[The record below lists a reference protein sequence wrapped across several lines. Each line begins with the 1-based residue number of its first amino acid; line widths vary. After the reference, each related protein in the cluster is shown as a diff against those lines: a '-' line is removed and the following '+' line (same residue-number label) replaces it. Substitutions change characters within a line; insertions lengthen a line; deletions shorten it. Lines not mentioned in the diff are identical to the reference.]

1 MNSELFLLSPM
12 IWITVVALI
21 GITIDAVKENNTKLG
36 YGIALLGLA
45 GAAVLS
51 AMTLGVDAK
60 QIKAMYDGGTELLT
74 HGTVSFGGFGAYFD
88 ILFCV
93 AAILVVIASK
103 NYLAMEQRETSEY
116 YNLILFAVAGMMI
129 IAHSQHLLTL
139 FIGIETMS
147 VTFYILAGYFRHHSK
162 SVEASLKYF
171 LLGAFS
177 TGFLLYGMAMLY
189 GATGTMYLRD
199 GIAGLDIASAISSGA
214 ISNYYFLAIGVGMMI
229 VGLSF
234 KVAAFPFH
242 QWAPDVY
249 TGAPTV
255 VSAFMSTAGKAAA
268 LLSFI
273 IVAFSVMPISG
284 SAEALGTTAN
294 AQLVIAIISALTML
308 AGNISALVQK
318 KVKRMLAFS
327 SVAHAGY
334 LLMGIV
340 SNSPAGWKGIVYY
353 ITAYTFMQ
361 IGAFVVV
368 SLLERNGDRNQD
380 IEDYAGLYKSNPI
393 LAFIMALF
401 MFSLAGIPPMAGF
414 FGKYY
419 LFTAAIDAGYTW
431 LTIIAVISSIISM
444 YFYIGLVLQM
454 YFREREGDEIK
465 AVGGGGKAVAYIT
478 AAAVVA
484 LGFMPMIVTE
494 LVDKLGKI

>member
-1 MNSELFLLSPM
+1 MNSELFLLSPI
-12 IWITVVALI
+12 IWITAVALV
-21 GITIDAVKENNTKLG
+21 GITLDAINEKNTRLG
-36 YGIALLGLA
+36 YTIALLGLIGA
-45 GAAVLS
+45 GILS
-51 AMTLGVDAK
+51 ALTLTTPTAE
-60 QIKAMYDGGTELLT
+60 INAMYTDTAALLT
-74 HGTVSFGGFGAYFD
+74 HGTVSFGGIGAYFD
-88 ILFCV
+88 ILFCI
-93 AAILVVIASK
+93 AAIFTVVASK
-103 NYLAMEQRETSEY
+103 NYLALEQKETTEY

-129 IAHSQHLLTL
+129 ISHSQHLLTL

-147 VTFYILAGYFRHHSK
+147 ITFYILAGYFRHTPK

-189 GATGTMYLRD
+189 GATGSMYLRQ
-199 GIAGLDIASAISSGA
+199 GPEGLDIASAIMAGD

-229 VGLSF
+229 VGLAF

-249 TGAPTV
+249 TGSPTV
-255 VSAFMSTAGKAAA
+255 VSAFMSTAGKGAA

-273 IVAFSVMPISG
+273 IVAYSVLPISG
-284 SAEALGTTAN
+284 AAEALAN
-294 AQLVIAIISALTML
+294 SESAKVVIATLSALTML
-308 AGNISALVQK
+308 AGNITALIQK
-318 KVKRMLAFS
+318 NVKRMLAFS

-340 SNSPAGWKGIVYY
+340 ANSTAGWNGIVYY

-361 IGAFVVV
+361 IGAFIVVA
-368 SLLERNGDRNQD
+368 LLERDTDRNQE
-380 IEDYAGLYKSNPI
+380 ITDYAGLYKTNPMM
-393 LAFIMALF
+393 AFAMGLF
-401 MFSLAGIPPMAGF
+401 MFSLAGIPPFAGF

-431 LTIIAVISSIISM
+431 LTIVAVISSIISM

-454 YFREREGDEIK
+454 YFKDPTGEEVT
-465 AVGGGGKAVAYIT
+465 ALSGGGRTVVYIS
-478 AAAVVA
+478 ALAILI
-484 LGFMPMIVTE
+484 LGFMPMLIT
-494 LVDKLGKI
+494 DIISSIGKL